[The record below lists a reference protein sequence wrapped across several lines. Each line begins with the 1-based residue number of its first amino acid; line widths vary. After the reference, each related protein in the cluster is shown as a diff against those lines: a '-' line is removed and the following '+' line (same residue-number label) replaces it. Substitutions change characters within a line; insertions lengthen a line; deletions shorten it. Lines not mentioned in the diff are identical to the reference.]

1 MKKLWHK
8 YLTFALFCVVIYF
21 PVFLHLDREPIHNWD
36 ESLFAMRAGYMAE
49 EGQYLPSYKHWV
61 DDGYRQPNTK
71 PPFTTFIQA
80 LSFKLLG
87 INELALRLPIAL
99 CVLAL
104 LFSMVWFARDSLGD
118 ARIGYCAGFVLVT
131 SVGFVRAHGSRTGDQ
146 DAALAFYMMAG
157 AMAFYHYLK
166 SIGRQ
171 DRLGWLALF
180 TLANIAAVLTKYAF
194 GLLFFPA
201 FLGFSIYEK
210 KFLAVLKDGW
220 VWLSMLVVGAATAGW
235 LYYIEQQ
242 IPGYFQRAFSHEMA
256 DRLVTVIDQHD
267 HPFCFYLCRF
277 WTEGFFMPWLIL
289 LISPILQLFFD
300 KKSPERDFSLLM
312 LLCAG
317 SVLLLISF
325 SRTKTDHYDMVAYPP
340 LAVLAGM
347 GLLKL
352 GTALRKLWVLETHR
366 PTAVMVAALG
376 VVLLIVNP
384 YQTILSKVYMTHVD
398 DPAMSYAYLLRKVQ
412 KTQPACKH
420 FTVFSPIHIGQVNFY
435 AGLLNRKKGYR
446 IKLSEHPESTQVGDT
461 VLACEPR
468 FLDSLL
474 ANYEVVSIETEGPC
488 RLVKAI
494 AKKGQ
499 APQEGDALTE
509 QGDAQ
514 D

>member
-49 EGQYLPSYKHWV
+49 EGQYLPNYRHWV
-61 DDGYRQPNTK
+61 DEGYLQPNTK

-80 LSFKLLG
+80 LSFKVLG

-104 LFSMVWFARDSLGD
+104 LFSLVWFARSSLGD
-118 ARIGYCAGFVLVT
+118 VRIGYLAGFVLVT

-157 AMAFYHYLK
+157 AMAFYQYLK
-166 SIGRQ
+166 VPDRQ
-171 DRLGWLALF
+171 SRLAWVAVF
-180 TLANIAAVLTKYAF
+180 TVANIAAVLTKYAF

-201 FLGFSIYEK
+201 YLVYAVYEK
-210 KFLAVLKDGW
+210 RLLSILKDGW
-220 VWLSMLVVGAATAGW
+220 VWLSMLLVATALAGW

-267 HPFCFYLCRF
+267 HPFAFYLSRF
-277 WTEGFFMPWLIL
+277 WTAGYFMPWLIL

-300 KKSPERDFSLLM
+300 KKSPERDFGLLM
-312 LLCAG
+312 LLCAV

-340 LAVLAGM
+340 MAVLAGM
-347 GLLKL
+347 GLFRMGAVLRQLWALK
-352 GTALRKLWVLETHR
+352 TSR
-366 PTAVMVAALG
+366 PTVIMVVALG
-376 VVLLIVNP
+376 VALLVIKP

-398 DPAMSYAYLLRKVQ
+398 DPSMSYAYLLRKVQ

-446 IKLSEHPESTQVGDT
+446 IKLSEHPESTQAGDT
-461 VLACEPR
+461 VMVCESR
-468 FLDSLL
+468 FVDSLL
-474 ANYEVVSIETEGPC
+474 ANFEVVNIETEGPC

-494 AKKGQ
+494 GRKGQ
-499 APQEGDALTE
+499 PVVGDALP
-509 QGDAQ
+509 QPDGGRD
-514 D
+514 